1 MTGCLRLILGD
12 QLTRN
17 VAALRGLD
25 PARDTVLMVE
35 VADEA
40 RYVRHHGQLLRVE
53 SPVES
58 DDEERRWKVIVMKT
72 VTTDNTGVEELRQR
86 IEAHRHWLME
96 SGEMGLREQL
106 RIANTLEN
114 IVRAELNRRILER
127 LPAGSLGEVVEAIRA
142 RTTDPYRAAGELLA
156 TL

>member
-40 RYVRHHGQLLRVE
+40 RYVRHHQQ
-53 SPVES
+53 
-58 DDEERRWKVIVMKT
+58 K
-72 VTTDNTGVEELRQR
+72 
-86 IEAHRHWLME
+86 
-96 SGEMGLREQL
+96 
-106 RIANTLEN
+106 IAL
-114 IVRAELNRRILER
+114 IL
-127 LPAGSLGEVVEAIRA
+127 
-142 RTTDPYRAAGELLA
+142 
-156 TL
+156 